1 MRQGPTNSPR
11 KSDPRPTPPNGVDSA
26 RAGIRSLDCGDETN
40 ASATT
45 IIRRTTPDPEPPT
58 LESGPGDLGEQRQS
72 V

>member
-26 RAGIRSLDCGDETN
+26 RAGIRSLDCGEEMN
-40 ASATT
+40 APPTT
-45 IIRRTTPDPEPPT
+45 IVRRTAPDAVPSSMEPDA
-58 LESGPGDLGEQRQS
+58 SDLGEQRQS